1 MILWFYGG
9 LYPWRHLEVLW
20 MWRLGVCFRG
30 ELVVGWWLDLMIL
43 MVFSNLNSSDSINQM
58 KEQNPSVLQSP
69 EPTLES

>member
-1 MILWFYGG
+1 M
-9 LYPWRHLEVLW
+9 
-20 MWRLGVCFRG
+20 
-30 ELVVGWWLDLMIL
+30 VGWWLDLMIL